1 MDELIRK
8 VLCDESLIANREKW
22 FGEMNDLFY
31 GDRTKAPHLAGLGAD
46 AVNPDLMYTD
56 PEAWIRDAVSH
67 LVKHAHSR
75 ISDKYFVP
83 LCIYDSIYGVH
94 FVDRIFGCEVF
105 FQDGQWYNRYLKNEV
120 GQLQKPDLE
129 NNETWALAK
138 RIANAFLDLKVTA
151 PLFET
156 PVIASPLNIAVNLY
170 GEEILVA
177 MLMEPEAAHHD
188 LQIINEV
195 LIELHQWYRAHIPAR
210 QLQPVCSCGRC
221 QPPGHGQICGCTT
234 QLLSPGLYEEFIMP
248 LDDALLGVYPHGG
261 MIHLCGSHTQ
271 LIPLFAKMPNL
282 KCVQLNDKAAEDLKF
297 YVDGLRDDQV
307 IYLNPCE
314 GMTTKQALQIA
325 KNKKIVIVYGYEEE

>member
-1 MDELIRK
+1 MDEQIRK
-8 VLCDESLIANREKW
+8 TLCDQALIDNRDHW
-22 FGEMNDLFY
+22 FREMNDYFY
-31 GDRTKAPHLAGLGAD
+31 GDRKGPLHLAGLGAD
-46 AVNPDLMYTD
+46 AVNPYLMYTD

-120 GQLQKPDLE
+120 GQLKKPDLE
-129 NNETWALAK
+129 SNETWALAK
-138 RIANAFLDLKVTA
+138 RIANAFLDLKITA

-195 LIELHQWYRAHIPAR
+195 LTELHQWYRAHIPTQ

-248 LDDALLGVYPHGG
+248 LDNALLGVYPHGG

-282 KCVQLNDKAAEDLKF
+282 KCVQLNDKAAEDLQF

-314 GMTTKQALQIA
+314 GMSTKQALQIA

>member
-1 MDELIRK
+1 
-8 VLCDESLIANREKW
+8 
-22 FGEMNDLFY
+22 
-31 GDRTKAPHLAGLGAD
+31 
-46 AVNPDLMYTD
+46 MYN
-56 PEAWIRDAVSH
+56 
-67 LVKHAHSR
+67 
-75 ISDKYFVP
+75 
-83 LCIYDSIYGVH
+83 SIYGVH

-138 RIANAFLDLKVTA
+138 RIACAFLDAKVTA
-151 PLFET
+151 PLFEM

-177 MLMEPEAAHHD
+177 MLMDPEAAHHD
-188 LQIINEV
+188 LKIINEV
-195 LIELHQWYRAHIPAR
+195 LTELHQWYRAHIPQQ
-210 QLQPVCSCGRC
+210 QLQPVVACGRC
-221 QPPGHGQICGCTT
+221 QPPGHGQICGCTS

-261 MIHLCGSHTQ
+261 LIHLCGSHTQ
-271 LIPLFAKMPNL
+271 LIPLFAKMPHL
-282 KCVQLNDKAAEDLKF
+282 KCVQLNDKAAQDLPF

-314 GMTTKQALQIA
+314 GMSTKQALQIA
-325 KNKKIVIVYGYEEE
+325 GDKKIVIVYGYEEE

>member
-1 MDELIRK
+1 MDQRIREI
-8 VLCDESLIANREKW
+8 LNDEVLIANREKW
-22 FGEMNDLFY
+22 FSEMNDLFY
-31 GDRTKAPHLAGLGAD
+31 ADRKGALHLAGLGAD

-67 LVKHAHSR
+67 LVKHAHSK

-120 GQLQKPDLE
+120 GQLKKPDLE
-129 NNETWALAK
+129 SNETWALAK
-138 RIANAFLDLKVTA
+138 RIANAFLDLKITA

-195 LIELHQWYRAHIPAR
+195 LTELHQWYRAHIPAQ

-248 LDDALLGVYPHGG
+248 LDNALLGVYPHGG

-282 KCVQLNDKAAEDLKF
+282 KCVQLNDKAAEDLQF

-314 GMTTKQALQIA
+314 GMSTRQALQIA
-325 KNKKIVIVYGYEEE
+325 KNKKIVNDYGYEEE

>member
-1 MDELIRK
+1 MDEQIRK
-8 VLCDESLIANREKW
+8 TLCDQALIDNRDHW
-22 FGEMNDLFY
+22 FREMNDYFY
-31 GDRTKAPHLAGLGAD
+31 GDRKGPLHLAGLGAD

-67 LVKHAHSR
+67 LVKHAHGR

-221 QPPGHGQICGCTT
+221 QPPGHGQI
-234 QLLSPGLYEEFIMP
+234 
-248 LDDALLGVYPHGG
+248 
-261 MIHLCGSHTQ
+261 
-271 LIPLFAKMPNL
+271 
-282 KCVQLNDKAAEDLKF
+282 
-297 YVDGLRDDQV
+297 
-307 IYLNPCE
+307 
-314 GMTTKQALQIA
+314 
-325 KNKKIVIVYGYEEE
+325 

>member
-1 MDELIRK
+1 MDQRIREI
-8 VLCDESLIANREKW
+8 LNDEVLIANREKW
-22 FGEMNDLFY
+22 FSEMNDLFY
-31 GDRTKAPHLAGLGAD
+31 ADRKGALHLAGLGAD

-67 LVKHAHSR
+67 LGKHAHSK
-75 ISDKYFVP
+75 ISAKYFVP

-120 GQLQKPDLE
+120 GQPKKPDLE
-129 NNETWALAK
+129 SNETWALAK
-138 RIANAFLDLKVTA
+138 RIANAFLDLKITA

-195 LIELHQWYRAHIPAR
+195 LTELHRWYRAHIPAQ

-248 LDDALLGVYPHGG
+248 LDNALLGVYPNGG

-282 KCVQLNDKAAEDLKF
+282 KCVQLNDKAAEDLQF

-314 GMTTKQALQIA
+314 GMSTKQALQIA

>member
-1 MDELIRK
+1 MDEQIRK
-8 VLCDESLIANREKW
+8 ALCDESLIANREKW

-31 GDRTKAPHLAGLGAD
+31 GDRTKALHLAGLGAD

-195 LIELHQWYRAHIPAR
+195 LIELHQWYRAHIPAQ

-248 LDDALLGVYPHGG
+248 LDNALLGVYPHGG

-297 YVDGLRDDQV
+297 YVGGLRDDQV

>member
-1 MDELIRK
+1 MNQQIREI
-8 VLCDESLIANREKW
+8 LNSETLIANRENW
-22 FGEMNDLFY
+22 FNEMNDLFY
-31 GDRTKAPHLAGLGAD
+31 GGQTKPLYLAGMGGDVASL
-46 AVNPDLMYTD
+46 DLMYTD
-56 PEAWIRDAVSH
+56 PEAWLEEA
-67 LVKHAHSR
+67 LGFLAKHAHSR

-120 GQLQKPDLE
+120 GQLQKPDLD
-129 NNETWALAK
+129 NNETWTLAK
-138 RIANAFLDLKVTA
+138 RIALAFLDWNTTA

-177 MLMEPEAAHHD
+177 MLMEPEAARHD

-195 LIELHQWYRAHIPAR
+195 LIELHQWYRAHIPAQ
-210 QLQPVCSCGRC
+210 QLQPVCACGRC

-271 LIPLFAKMPNL
+271 LIPLFAKMPHL
-282 KCVQLNDKAAEDLKF
+282 KSVQLNDKAAEDLQF
-297 YVDGLRDDQV
+297 YVEGLRDDQV
-307 IYLNPCE
+307 IYFSPCD
-314 GMTTKQALQIA
+314 GISTKQALQIA
-325 KNKKIVIVYGYEEE
+325 KDKKIVIVYGYEEE

>member
-1 MDELIRK
+1 MDEQIRK
-8 VLCDESLIANREKW
+8 ALCDQALIDNRDHW
-22 FGEMNDLFY
+22 FQEMTDYFY
-31 GDRTKAPHLAGLGAD
+31 GDRKGPLYLAGLGAD
-46 AVNPDLMYTD
+46 AAHPELMYTD
-56 PEAWIRDAVSH
+56 PEAWLLEGLDYLAR
-67 LVKHAHSR
+67 HAHER

-83 LCIYDSIYGVH
+83 LCVYDSIYGVH

-129 NNETWALAK
+129 HNETWALAK
-138 RIANAFLDLKVTA
+138 RIAYAFLDAKVAA

-177 MLMEPEAAHHD
+177 MLTDPEAAHHD
-188 LQIINEV
+188 LKIINEV
-195 LIELHQWYRAHIPAR
+195 LTELHQWYRAHIPAQ
-210 QLQPVCSCGRC
+210 QLQPVVACGRC

-271 LIPLFAKMPNL
+271 LIPLFAKMPHL
-282 KCVQLNDKAAEDLKF
+282 KCVQLNDKAAEDLQF
-297 YVDGLRDDQV
+297 YVDGLRDDQI
-307 IYLNPCE
+307 IYFSPCE
-314 GMTTKQALQIA
+314 GMSTKQALEIA
-325 KNKKIVIVYGYEEE
+325 GDKKIVIVYGYEEE

>member
-1 MDELIRK
+1 MDEQIRK

-31 GDRTKAPHLAGLGAD
+31 GDRTKALHLAGLGAD

-67 LVKHAHSR
+67 LVKHAHGR

-248 LDDALLGVYPHGG
+248 LDDALLGIYPHGG

>member
-1 MDELIRK
+1 MDQRIREI
-8 VLCDESLIANREKW
+8 LNDEALIANRDHW
-22 FGEMNDLFY
+22 FREMTDYFY
-31 GDRTKAPHLAGLGAD
+31 GTRKGPLYLAGMGGD
-46 AVNPDLMYTD
+46 TPHPDLMYTD
-56 PEAWIRDAVSH
+56 PETWMEEALGFLAE
-67 LVKHAHSR
+67 HAHSR

-120 GQLQKPDLE
+120 GQLKKPDLE
-129 NNETWALAK
+129 NNDTWALAK
-138 RIANAFLDLKVTA
+138 RIALAFLEWNVAA
-151 PLFET
+151 PVLET

-195 LIELHQWYRAHIPAR
+195 LMELHRWYRTHIPAQ
-210 QLQPVCSCGRC
+210 QLQPVVACGRC
-221 QPPGHGQICGCTT
+221 QPPEHGQICGCTS
-234 QLLSPGLYEEFIMP
+234 QLLSPGMYEEFIMP

-261 MIHLCGSHTQ
+261 LIHLCGSHTQ
-271 LIPLFAKMPNL
+271 LIPLFAKMPHL
-282 KCVQLNDKAAEDLKF
+282 KCVQLNDKAAQDLQF

-314 GMTTKQALQIA
+314 GMSTKQALQIA
-325 KNKKIVIVYGYEEE
+325 GDKKIVIVYGYEEE

>member
-1 MDELIRK
+1 MDERVRTILNGE
-8 VLCDESLIANREKW
+8 DLIANRDNW
-22 FGEMNDLFY
+22 FHEMSELFY
-31 GDRTKAPHLAGLGAD
+31 GERKKPLYLAGMGAD
-46 AVNPDLMYTD
+46 AAHPDLMYTD
-56 PEAWIRDAVSH
+56 PEAWIREGVEFLAENVY
-67 LVKHAHSR
+67 SR

-83 LCIYDSIYGVH
+83 LCIYNSIYGVH
-94 FVDRIFGCEVF
+94 FIDRIFGCDVF

-120 GQLQKPDLE
+120 GQLKMPDLE

-138 RIANAFLDLKVTA
+138 RIALAFLDLNIKA

-188 LQIINEV
+188 LQIISQV
-195 LIELHQWYRAHIPAR
+195 LTELHRWYQDHIPAQ
-210 QLQPVCSCGRC
+210 QLQPVVACGRC

-248 LDDALLGVYPHGG
+248 LDDAILGLYPHGG

-271 LIPLFAKMPNL
+271 LIPLFAKMPHL
-282 KCVQLNDKAAEDLKF
+282 KCVQLNDKAAEDLQF

-307 IYLNPCE
+307 IYFSPCE
-314 GMTTKQALQIA
+314 GISTKQALKIA
-325 KNKKIVIVYGYEEE
+325 GNKKLVIVYGYEEE

>member
-1 MDELIRK
+1 MDEQIRII
-8 VLCDESLIANREKW
+8 LNSEELIANREHW
-22 FGEMNDLFY
+22 FHEMNDLFY
-31 GDRTKAPHLAGLGAD
+31 GDRTRHLHLAGLGGD
-46 AVNPDLMYTD
+46 AAHPDLMYTD
-56 PEAWIRDAVSH
+56 PEAWIEEAVGY
-67 LVKHAHSR
+67 LAEHAPSK

-120 GQLQKPDLE
+120 GQLKKPDLDKD
-129 NNETWALAK
+129 ETWALAK
-138 RIANAFLDLKVTA
+138 RIAKAFLDLNVTA

-188 LQIINEV
+188 LQIISEV
-195 LIELHQWYRAHIPAR
+195 LTELHQWYRANIPMQ

-221 QPPGHGQICGCTT
+221 QPPGHGQICGCTS

-248 LDDALLGVYPHGG
+248 LDDAILGLYPHGG

-271 LIPLFAKMPNL
+271 LIPLFAKMPHL
-282 KCVQLNDKAAEDLKF
+282 KCVQLNDKAAEDLRF
-297 YVDGLRDDQV
+297 YVEGLRDDQV

-314 GMTTKQALQIA
+314 GMSTKQALEIA

>member
-1 MDELIRK
+1 MDERIRSI
-8 VLCDESLIANREKW
+8 LNDEPLIANREKW
-22 FGEMNDLFY
+22 FSEMNDLFFV
-31 GDRTKAPHLAGLGAD
+31 DRKGALHLAGMGGD
-46 AVNPDLMYTD
+46 AAHPELMYSD
-56 PEAWIRDAVSH
+56 PEAWLEEA
-67 LVKHAHSR
+67 LGFLAEHAYSR

-83 LCIYDSIYGVH
+83 LCIYNSVYGVH

-138 RIANAFLDLKVTA
+138 RIALAFLDWNVTA
-151 PLFET
+151 PVFEM

-188 LQIINEV
+188 LKIINEV
-195 LIELHQWYRAHIPAR
+195 LVELHQWYRSHIPAR
-210 QLQPVCSCGRC
+210 QLLPVVSTGRC
-221 QPPGHGQICGCTT
+221 QPPEHGQICGCTS

-271 LIPLFAKMPNL
+271 LIPLFAKMPHL

-297 YVDGLRDDQV
+297 YAEGLRDDQV

-314 GMTTKQALQIA
+314 GMSTRQALQIA
-325 KNKKIVIVYGYEEE
+325 GDRKMVIVYGYEEE

>member
-1 MDELIRK
+1 MDQRIREI
-8 VLCDESLIANREKW
+8 LNDEVLIANREKW
-22 FGEMNDLFY
+22 FSEMNDLFY
-31 GDRTKAPHLAGLGAD
+31 ADRKGALHLAGLGAD

-120 GQLQKPDLE
+120 GQLKKPDLE
-129 NNETWALAK
+129 SNETWALAK
-138 RIANAFLDLKVTA
+138 RIANAFLDLKITA

-195 LIELHQWYRAHIPAR
+195 LTELHQWYRAHIPAQ

-248 LDDALLGVYPHGG
+248 LDNALLGVYPHGG

-282 KCVQLNDKAAEDLKF
+282 KCVQLNDKAAEDLQF

-314 GMTTKQALQIA
+314 GMSTKQALQIA

>member
-1 MDELIRK
+1 MDQRIREI
-8 VLCDESLIANREKW
+8 LNDEVLIANREKW
-22 FGEMNDLFY
+22 FSEMNDLFY
-31 GDRTKAPHLAGLGAD
+31 TDRKGALHLAGLGAD

-120 GQLQKPDLE
+120 GQLKKPDLE
-129 NNETWALAK
+129 SNETWALAK
-138 RIANAFLDLKVTA
+138 RIANAFLDLKITA

-195 LIELHQWYRAHIPAR
+195 LTELHRWYRAHIPAQ

-248 LDDALLGVYPHGG
+248 LDNALLGVYPHGG

-282 KCVQLNDKAAEDLKF
+282 KCVQLNDKAAEDLQF

-314 GMTTKQALQIA
+314 GMSTRQALQIA

>member
-1 MDELIRK
+1 MEEQIRK
-8 VLCDESLIANREKW
+8 TLCDQALIDNRDHW
-22 FGEMNDLFY
+22 FREMNDYFY
-31 GDRTKAPHLAGLGAD
+31 GDRKGPLHLAGLGAD

-67 LVKHAHSR
+67 LVKHAHSK

-83 LCIYDSIYGVH
+83 LCIYDSICGVH

-120 GQLQKPDLE
+120 GQLKKPDLE
-129 NNETWALAK
+129 SNETWALAK
-138 RIANAFLDLKVTA
+138 RIANAFLDLKITA

-195 LIELHQWYRAHIPAR
+195 LTELHQWYRAHIPAQ

-248 LDDALLGVYPHGG
+248 LDNALLGVYPHGG

-282 KCVQLNDKAAEDLKF
+282 KCVQLNDKAAEDLQF

-314 GMTTKQALQIA
+314 GMSTKQALQIA